1 MGSVRKRT
9 EYWRLLGDKEGL
21 KNHSLKFWLLVALSP
36 LLAGFA
42 LVSAVFVYSSL
53 FGWNWARAPLERTVL
68 SQTGR
73 PMVIAGDLAVNWGW
87 PTLAVTAQDLS
98 FANPP
103 WATQPQMLE
112 ADSAQFSVDL
122 PALLHRR
129 LVFPTV
135 ALSRPR
141 VVLEYSSD
149 GRKSWLLD
157 KRQEDE
163 SAVVEVGSLT
173 LDDGRLEYVD
183 VAAKTHVRLHLTTHD
198 TATGTVAFA
207 AEGSYKSQP
216 VLLKGQGASVLAL
229 RDEHTPY
236 ALKAEGTV
244 GPTYLKIGGTVTGLA
259 SLSAVDLQL
268 ELRGGSLAQLF
279 PLLGVGLPKTR
290 AFAMQGHLLHSARI
304 WRYENLKG
312 KVGQSD
318 LAGTLQ
324 VALGGVRPMLTGD
337 VVSKV
342 LNLDDLSPAVGLRE
356 GPKVEAR
363 TGAPKVLPDLPFESD
378 RWKLFDAD
386 VGLEAAS
393 ILRSKA
399 LPLDQLVMRI
409 KMQEAVLTLEPLD
422 FAAAGGHLTGSVQ
435 LDARQSPIQAHAK
448 ILMRKLLLNK
458 AFPTLALTKASVGQ
472 ANGSFELQGQ
482 GNSVGRMLA
491 TANGHFR
498 LVVEE
503 GEISRLL
510 MEQMGLHLP
519 EIVLLNLAGD
529 RNVELR
535 CAAADFDVKQGM
547 MTAKTL
553 VLDTAVNTLN
563 GSGQID
569 LAQEKL
575 DLTLEPRTRTTS
587 LVALRSPIHVTGT
600 LGAPAVSL
608 DKSRILARS
617 AGAIV
622 LGLVN
627 PFLALLPLVDRGPGE
642 TSPCATLFTQH

>member
-1 MGSVRKRT
+1 MA
-9 EYWRLLGDKEGL
+9 DKGGL
-21 KNHSLKFWLLVALSP
+21 KNPSLKFWFAVALSP
-36 LLAGFA
+36 LLVGLAIVLLFFIGTA
-42 LVSAVFVYSSL
+42 I
-53 FGWNWARAPLERTVL
+53 FGWNWARAPLERAVQ

-73 PMVIAGDLAVNWGW
+73 SMVIAGDLSVSWGW
-87 PTLAVTAQDLS
+87 PAASVSAQGLS

-103 WATQPQMLE
+103 WATQPQMLQT
-112 ADSAQFSVDL
+112 DSAQFSIDL

-129 LVFPTV
+129 LVFPSV
-135 ALSRPR
+135 ALSRPQL
-141 VVLEYSSD
+141 VLEYAPD

-157 KRQEDE
+157 KHQQDE

-173 LDDGRLEYVD
+173 LDDGKLAYVD

-198 TATGTVAFA
+198 TATGTVAFS

-216 VLLKGQGASVLAL
+216 VVVKGQGASVLAL

-244 GPTYLKIGGTVTGLA
+244 GPTYLKIDGSVTGLA
-259 SLSAVDLQL
+259 RLSAVDLQL

-279 PLLGVGLPKTR
+279 PLLGVGLPRTR
-290 AFAMQGHLLHSARI
+290 SFAMQGHLLHSGRV

-324 VALGGVRPMLTGD
+324 VALGGARPMLTGD

-356 GPKVEAR
+356 VPAVKAR
-363 TGAPKVLPDLPFESD
+363 TGNHKVLPDLPFETD
-378 RWKLFDAD
+378 RWHLFDAD
-386 VGLEAAS
+386 VGLKAAS

-399 LPLDQLVMRI
+399 LPLDQLVVRI
-409 KMQEAVLTLEPLD
+409 KMHEAVLTLDPLD
-422 FAAAGGHLTGSVQ
+422 FAAAGGHLTGSVK
-435 LDARQSPIQAHAK
+435 LDARQTPIQAHAK
-448 ILMRKLLLNK
+448 ILMRKLQLNK

-472 ANGSFELQGQ
+472 ANGAFELQGQ
-482 GNSVGRMLA
+482 GSSVGRMLA

-519 EIVLLNLAGD
+519 EIVLLNLTGD
-529 RNVELR
+529 RNVKLR
-535 CAAADFDVKQGM
+535 CAAADFDVKQGV

-600 LGAPAVSL
+600 LGAPVVSL

-622 LGLVN
+622 LGLIN

-642 TSPCATLFTQH
+642 TSPCASLFAQH